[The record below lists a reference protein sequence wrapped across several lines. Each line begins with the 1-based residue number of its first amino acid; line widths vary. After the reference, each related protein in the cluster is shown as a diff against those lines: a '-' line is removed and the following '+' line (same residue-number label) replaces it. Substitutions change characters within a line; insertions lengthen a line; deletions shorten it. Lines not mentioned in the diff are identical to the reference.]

1 MSRIAALNDEGL
13 ELLNREEFPEALAKF
28 AEAEPLCREM
38 EDEESLQTC
47 LGNTA
52 LVLKS
57 TGDLDR
63 ALELTG
69 EKEAICRRLE
79 LHAALVNALANKANI
94 LELLHRVEEAV
105 AAGAE
110 ADQICRERGLDGM
123 ARQLKPLL
131 DQLESHAVV
140 EPSTTSD
147 TESTGSDG
155 VPRCYVCAEEGH
167 TREMRI
173 IEPGMMIDTGGWDKP
188 WSPTQGCFQCT
199 ECGRLTCYTHSESS
213 RLCACAATS
222 WAEKSYLQK
231 EFDNG

>member
-1 MSRIAALNDEGL
+1 MKLAANCMQANGGYDGRYSPEEFLPIIADAIPFVDDYLAANPGDDALKDINRHMHGFLVDVRERWAKQETLSRIVALNDEGL
-13 ELLNREEFPEALAKF
+13 ELLNRGEFPEALAKF

-110 ADQICRERGLDGM
+110 ADQICR
-123 ARQLKPLL
+123 
-131 DQLESHAVV
+131 
-140 EPSTTSD
+140 
-147 TESTGSDG
+147 
-155 VPRCYVCAEEGH
+155 
-167 TREMRI
+167 
-173 IEPGMMIDTGGWDKP
+173 
-188 WSPTQGCFQCT
+188 
-199 ECGRLTCYTHSESS
+199 
-213 RLCACAATS
+213 
-222 WAEKSYLQK
+222 
-231 EFDNG
+231 